1 VPNILKALRAEIRQV
16 AKSESKRAA
25 KPMRDQLTGIRRS
38 LTSIERR
45 LAGLRVGHLGAGSS
59 GTMRGVA
66 GDGRRARFAPALM
79 KQHRTK
85 VGLSRKAYAHLMGVS
100 SLSIYFW
107 ETGRTTPRREAVLAW
122 QTLRKLGSRELRRR
136 AGVSTTAVTAKK
148 ATARGAKATATKKR
162 TTKKR
167 ATKTRT
173 TKKRA
178 TAKPAAKKR
187 ATKKTVATKRIAKK
201 RAARSRRPRRGVRAK
216 AA

>member
-167 ATKTRT
+167 TTKKV

-178 TAKPAAKKR
+178 AANKAAAKPT
-187 ATKKTVATKRIAKK
+187 ATKASTRKAGATTKRTGRTTK
-201 RAARSRRPRRGVRAK
+201 G
-216 AA
+216 